1 VRLGPVGLIAFNYA
15 GSVQRFGAS
24 AADPELAT
32 GRDDEIMAGG
42 SYCSWRDIL
51 VLTALK

>member
-1 VRLGPVGLIAFNYA
+1 VRLGPIGLIAINYA

-24 AADPELAT
+24 AAAPELAT

-42 SYCSWRDIL
+42 SCC
-51 VLTALK
+51 